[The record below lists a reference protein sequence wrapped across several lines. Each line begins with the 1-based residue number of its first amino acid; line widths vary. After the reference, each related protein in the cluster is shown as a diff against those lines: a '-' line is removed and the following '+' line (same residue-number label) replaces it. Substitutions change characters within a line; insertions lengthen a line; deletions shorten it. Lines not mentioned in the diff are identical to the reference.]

1 MCTSFPQG
9 YRYNLIDIDE
19 PCRNPDVLS
28 AIARHRN
35 IEIVR
40 PCVVIFDNLL
50 RSILVADGQFMIN
63 CFIAQIID
71 VRLDGK
77 RADLERRVVGAELL
91 CIDVRSDV
99 NSGVDTSITFASSP
113 LPSVQLIFQVT
124 ACRKSRSR
132 FQDAKYIVPLMTVS
146 LDVSLSMV
154 QRVSAIPRRSS
165 CWVY

>member
-1 MCTSFPQG
+1 M
-9 YRYNLIDIDE
+9 IDIDQF
-19 PCRNPDVLS
+19 CRNPDVLS

-91 CIDVRSDV
+91 CIDMRSDV
-99 NSGVDTSITFASSP
+99 KLWRRYLDHLRILTFALRP
-113 LPSVQLIFQVT
+113 T
-124 ACRKSRSR
+124 
-132 FQDAKYIVPLMTVS
+132 D
-146 LDVSLSMV
+146 
-154 QRVSAIPRRSS
+154 IPGDRMS
-165 CWVY
+165 